1 MSTGSPLVDRV
12 GPDNKALTG
21 GEQRPVLA
29 NLLVRWPDP
38 PEGEDMLPRTSRPV
52 LWLMSAVLLL
62 AACGGD
68 VSTTTSPAAA
78 DTSTTEEMMDD
89 TSTTEEMMDETST
102 TEEMMEETSTTEVM
116 MDEDVL
122 AVAEAEGD
130 LGTFLAALDAA
141 GIMEDFHGEGPFTLF
156 IPTDEAF
163 AVYLEQN
170 EMSQEEAFAGAEML
184 QSILGYHVVTM
195 AEDSEMVMGMD
206 GQTFTTLNGAPL
218 EVTVDGETVMVGEA
232 TILRYDI
239 VASNGV
245 VHVIDTVLTPPV
257 G

>member
-1 MSTGSPLVDRV
+1 M
-12 GPDNKALTG
+12 
-21 GEQRPVLA
+21 RP
-29 NLLVRWPDP
+29 RIH
-38 PEGEDMLPRTSRPV
+38 RTA
-52 LWLMSAVLLL
+52 LWLISASLLL
-62 AACGGD
+62 TACGDGAST
-68 VSTTTSPAAA
+68 STTAAAA
-78 DTSTTEEMMDD
+78 DESSTIEEMMDESSTTEMMDD
-89 TSTTEEMMDETST
+89 TSTTETDEEMMD
-102 TEEMMEETSTTEVM
+102 
-116 MDEDVL
+116 DDVL

-156 IPTDEAF
+156 VPTDEAF

-170 EMSQEEAFAGAEML
+170 DMSQEEAFAGAEML

-195 AEDSEMVMGMD
+195 TEDSEMVMGMD

-218 EVTVDGETVMVGEA
+218 EVSVDGDTVMVGGA

-245 VHVIDTVLTPPV
+245 VHVIDTVLTPPE

>member
-1 MSTGSPLVDRV
+1 
-12 GPDNKALTG
+12 
-21 GEQRPVLA
+21 
-29 NLLVRWPDP
+29 
-38 PEGEDMLPRTSRPV
+38 MLPRTSRLAV
-52 LWLMSAVLLL
+52 WLMSVLLLL
-62 AACGGD
+62 AACGD
-68 VSTTTSPAAA
+68 DASTTTSPEA
-78 DTSTTEEMMDD
+78 DHTSTTEEMI
-89 TSTTEEMMDETST
+89 
-102 TEEMMEETSTTEVM
+102 
-116 MDEDVL
+116 DEDVL

-130 LGTFLAALDAA
+130 LGTFLAALEAA

-163 AVYLEQN
+163 AAYLEQN

-218 EVTVDGETVMVGEA
+218 EVSVDGETVMVGEA
-232 TILRYDI
+232 TVLRYDV

-245 VHVIDTVLTPPV
+245 IHVIDSVLTPPE

>member
-1 MSTGSPLVDRV
+1 M
-12 GPDNKALTG
+12 K
-21 GEQRPVLA
+21 
-29 NLLVRWPDP
+29 
-38 PEGEDMLPRTSRPV
+38 PRTSRLA
-52 LWLMSAVLLL
+52 LWLTSACLLL
-62 AACGGD
+62 GACGDGAT
-68 VSTTTSPAAA
+68 TTTSPAAA
-78 DTSTTEEMMDD
+78 DS
-89 TSTTEEMMDETST
+89 STTEEMMDEET
-102 TEEMMEETSTTEVM
+102 TTTEVM
-116 MDEDVL
+116 EEETMDDDVL

-156 IPTDEAF
+156 VPTDDAF
-163 AVYLEQN
+163 AAYLDQN
-170 EMSQEEAFAGAEML
+170 DMSQEEAFAGAEML

-195 AEDSEMVMGMD
+195 TEDSEMVMGMD

-218 EVTVDGETVMVGEA
+218 EVSVDGDTVMVGEA

-245 VHVIDTVLTPPV
+245 VHVIDTVLAPPE